1 MDNSVPIKV
10 ARWGR
15 LASSPFLWVL
25 FLLIVSGC
33 GRSNP
38 HTPPPI
44 VPLHLR
50 GMNVVELDSNYPPFD
65 LFGHSYVSTGTTGE
79 IYLVDIETGE
89 TRKLTS
95 DGRRKYD
102 PVLSENHV
110 AWIEYHEP
118 SKLSDRRASNDIFA
132 LDLKTGEQRRITDV
146 PAEREG
152 LSIDGYRLVWSESR
166 YQGTGSN
173 IYAYD
178 LESNEEIPVAVGL
191 GAQREP
197 AIHENYVVWMDNRNR
212 PNDLST
218 RGGSGCGN
226 CAENWH
232 DIYLYDFDTG
242 EERLIVQTG
251 ALNASPVV
259 HGNHVAW
266 LRYQTDPDSSSVY
279 LLDLETGLEREIGN
293 TGGHGGRPLI
303 SDRYVAWSVR
313 WSCDVRSNNE
323 PKITGLYISD
333 LKEHETTQ
341 LSDYVE
347 PNALIHENVIVITE
361 GCHSI
366 ERVYAVFLE
375 EQPA

>member
-1 MDNSVPIKV
+1 MRGMDNSVPIKV

-15 LASSPFLWVL
+15 LASSPFIWVL
-25 FLLIVSGC
+25 FLLIVSAC

-44 VPLHLR
+44 APLHLR
-50 GMNVVELDSNYPPFD
+50 GMNVVELDSKYPPFD

-89 TRKLTS
+89 KRKLTS
-95 DGRRKYD
+95 DGRLKYY
-102 PVLSENHV
+102 PVLSGDHV
-110 AWIEYHEP
+110 AWIEYHKP
-118 SKLSDRRASNDIFA
+118 SKLPGRASSNDILV
-132 LDLKTGEQRRITDV
+132 LDLETGEQRRLTTE

-152 LSIDGYRLVWSESR
+152 LRIHGHRLVWSENR
-166 YQGTGSN
+166 HQETGSD

-178 LESNEEIPVAVGL
+178 LESNEEIPVAVWP
-191 GAQREP
+191 GAQQEP
-197 AIHENYVVWMDNRNR
+197 AIHENTVVWADNRNS
-212 PNDLST
+212 PHVGT
-218 RGGSGCGN
+218 IKAGCGN
-226 CAENWH
+226 CAENTF

-242 EERLIVQTG
+242 EERPIVQTG
-251 ALNASPVV
+251 ALNTGPAVYGSR
-259 HGNHVAW
+259 VAW

-293 TGGHGGRPLI
+293 TGRHGGWPLV

-313 WSCDVRSNNE
+313 RDCDVRLGND

-333 LKEHETTQ
+333 LQEHETTQ
-341 LSDYVE
+341 LSNYVE

-361 GCHSI
+361 GCDSI
-366 ERVYAVFLE
+366 GRVYAVFLE
-375 EQPA
+375 E